1 VPRLHPLRRIAS
13 AAALACLVAL
23 PAAAGLAPWDQGRA
37 TGIAQQ
43 LASACDGF
51 EQAVRKQ
58 PGIDQVGAGSAGEG
72 FGLGQQAR
80 MLREQSQALAG
91 HLAKGKGHDD
101 TRNEWRSLKE
111 VADDVE
117 ENAQRSE
124 LDAPTLDAWA
134 KVADL
139 MRQLAPYYDP
149 KALTP

>member
-1 VPRLHPLRRIAS
+1 MPRTHLLRR
-13 AAALACLVAL
+13 AARAAVLACLVAL
-23 PAAAGLAPWDQGRA
+23 PAAADLAPWDQGRA

-58 PGIDQVGAGSAGEG
+58 PGIGQIGSGSAGEG
-72 FGLGQQAR
+72 FGLGQNAR
-80 MLREQSQALAG
+80 MLKERSQALAG

-101 TRNEWRSLKE
+101 TRNEWRSLRE

-117 ENAQRSE
+117 ENAQRTQ
-124 LDAPTLDAWA
+124 LDEPTMDAWA